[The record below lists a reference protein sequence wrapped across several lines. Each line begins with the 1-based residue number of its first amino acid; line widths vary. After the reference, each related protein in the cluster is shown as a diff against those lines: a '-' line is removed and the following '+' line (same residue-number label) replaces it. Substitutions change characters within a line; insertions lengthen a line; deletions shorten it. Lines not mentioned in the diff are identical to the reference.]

1 LEVRVLPAPP
11 RSPAQT
17 GISWFS
23 ANRPELGAIC
33 ARILSPQSA
42 AWIAGTASGSL
53 SLPWKIAFP
62 GGGDYAEGAV
72 KALTERGHS
81 GNIYVLT
88 GPQALTYFDVAR
100 LLSDAIGKLL

>member
-1 LEVRVLPAPP
+1 MLRRVRPRLGPPP

-17 GISWFS
+17 GISW
-23 ANRPELGAIC
+23 NRPELGAIC
-33 ARILSPQSA
+33 ARILSLQSA

-62 GGGDYAEGAV
+62 GGGDYAD
-72 KALTERGHS
+72 LTERGHS

>member
-1 LEVRVLPAPP
+1 
-11 RSPAQT
+11 
-17 GISWFS
+17 
-23 ANRPELGAIC
+23 
-33 ARILSPQSA
+33 
-42 AWIAGTASGSL
+42 L

-62 GGGDYAEGAV
+62 GGGDYAD
-72 KALTERGHS
+72 LTERGHS